1 MPILP
6 ESFLC
11 RKVCP
16 FVYHNETASLLFREQ
31 TTLLF
36 HLPKKL
42 PASMVSYIPFLL
54 PGNPDI
60 KPVFLFPRTTGLQSC
75 NPRNSSRRKQ
85 WQNQDRIR
93 CPGFPSLLLH
103 KKPEVLY
110 ISVKAGAASPSVS
123 VHTVGEDAA
132 TKQGLFLF

>member
-1 MPILP
+1 MPILQ

-11 RKVCP
+11 RKACP
-16 FVYHNETASLLFREQ
+16 FVYHNETADLLFRGQ

-36 HLPKKL
+36 HPHKKL
-42 PASMVSYIPFLL
+42 LASMGPYILFLS

-85 WQNQDRIR
+85 WQDQDRIR
-93 CPGFPSLLLH
+93 GPGFPSLLLH
-103 KKPEVLY
+103 KKPEVLD
-110 ISVKAGAASPSVS
+110 ISVKAGAASSPVS
-123 VHTVGEDAA
+123 VHTVDEDEAI
-132 TKQGLFLF
+132 KRDLFCF